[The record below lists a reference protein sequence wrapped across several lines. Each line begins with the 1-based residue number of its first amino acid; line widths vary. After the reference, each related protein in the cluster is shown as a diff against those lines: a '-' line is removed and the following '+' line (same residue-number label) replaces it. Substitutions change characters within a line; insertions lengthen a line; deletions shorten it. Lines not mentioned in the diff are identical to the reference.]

1 MWMML
6 QKMKATSWFTSCLC
20 CRLDLRAHYDPR
32 KLTYDPFKTI
42 PYLRPSNVF
51 VRTAPAT
58 LIAPHCQLTTYRPSN
73 PLVSTLP
80 RPFSHFSCSCSP
92 FTREPQLFFCFP
104 GMADDALRLGP
115 VICISCELKNQ
126 IERSGSSC
134 TVTICGNEKRK
145 TRQTQTNPGRPANP
159 PARFAFR
166 LANNGEATADRG
178 QSPNKKQQTP
188 IATRQRGK
196 APSMPYQKTC
206 KETQNELRT
215 STMSNRRKDS
225 CAATL
230 KMMKRW
236 NSLYIRKFI
245 LSESSQV
252 CFF

>member
-20 CRLDLRAHYDPR
+20 CRLGLRAHYGPR

-115 VICISCELKNQ
+115 VICISCELRKR

-134 TVTICGNEKRK
+134 TVTNCGTENTENKTKNPNKPRTTRKSPSQICVSPRK
-145 TRQTQTNPGRPANP
+145 QRRSNSRTGPEPKQEQTNTNCH
-159 PARFAFR
+159 
-166 LANNGEATADRG
+166 
-178 QSPNKKQQTP
+178 QTE
-188 IATRQRGK
+188 RESSLY
-196 APSMPYQKTC
+196 SMPYLKLAHKLKT
-206 KETQNELRT
+206 N
-215 STMSNRRKDS
+215 
-225 CAATL
+225 
-230 KMMKRW
+230 
-236 NSLYIRKFI
+236 
-245 LSESSQV
+245 
-252 CFF
+252 